1 MLKKIMA
8 SLGNLV
14 VVIGVLVLAVF
25 VVLSFFNTSKAN
37 EKIAALDVSI
47 REHGKQ
53 IKAMTEENKAWAE
66 ENRVLVEKIEKLKQE
81 TKENS
86 VAITKGV
93 AEAQRLANNRPP
105 APVEC
110 KEIIEYMQKEIDA
123 YVYNFSLAIRDRD
136 TWKTIAQDFDLAYQ
150 NQVKVTVNLQTAV
163 NLINQDSILKDEI
176 IKDLKKD
183 LAIRKIKGSLIAG
196 GMVAVIVAAVIFGM
210 LK

>member
-1 MLKKIMA
+1 MLKKIVA

-14 VVIGVLVLAVF
+14 VTVGILVLAVF
-25 VVLSFFNTSKAN
+25 VVLSFFNTNKAN

-53 IKAMTEENKAWAE
+53 IKAMTEENKVWAE
-66 ENRVLVEKIEKLKQE
+66 ENRILVEKIEKLKQE

-123 YVYNFSLAIRDRD
+123 YVENFGLAIRDRD
-136 TWKTIAQDFDLAYQ
+136 TWKTIARDFDLAYQ

-163 NLINQDSILKDEI
+163 NMISQDSVLKDEI

-183 LAIRKIKGSLIAG
+183 LAIRKIRGSLIAG

-210 LK
+210 FK